1 MLGRGG
7 FGVVNGCKKNNTGHL
22 YAMKVMNK
30 RRIKS
35 KNAQD
40 LCWNERIVLGK
51 VDSPFVISL
60 KYAFA
65 TEEDVYLI
73 LDLATGG
80 DLAFHLAKEVRF
92 TEDRA
97 RFYAAQLLLGLEHL
111 HSLDIVYRDMKVRLL
126 FCVFVVPYA
135 ATPYASAYRTTH
147 RCSPRTSCWTTPAM
161 RASATLGWPPM

>member
-92 TEDRA
+92 SEDRA
-97 RFYAAQLLLGLEHL
+97 RFYAAQLLLGLDHL
-111 HSLDIVYRDMKVRLL
+111 HSLNIVYRDMKVLL
-126 FCVFVVPYA
+126 ACWLPGSTPCHA
-135 ATPYASAYRTTH
+135 ALHSH
-147 RCSPRTSCWTTPAM
+147 
-161 RASATLGWPPM
+161 

>member
-30 RRIKS
+30 RRIKG

-60 KYAFA
+60 KYAFS

-80 DLAFHLAKEVRF
+80 DLAYHLAKDVRF
-92 TEDRA
+92 TEDRT

-111 HSLDIVYRDMKVRLL
+111 HSLNIVYRDMKV
-126 FCVFVVPYA
+126 
-135 ATPYASAYRTTH
+135 
-147 RCSPRTSCWTTPAM
+147 
-161 RASATLGWPPM
+161 G